1 MFQTSTNFPESC
13 PTYSLRNFTI
23 HTSPMF
29 PLVIVGPVVHVKL
42 VPSAGIQPDAETSTW
57 QLHVHLLVLDLP
69 GCSLSVFLEV
79 EMISKQK
86 FFHRF

>member
-1 MFQTSTNFPESC
+1 MPYMFSQELYNTHIPDVSISH
-13 PTYSLRNFTI
+13 R
-23 HTSPMF
+23 
-29 PLVIVGPVVHVKL
+29 GPVVHVKL